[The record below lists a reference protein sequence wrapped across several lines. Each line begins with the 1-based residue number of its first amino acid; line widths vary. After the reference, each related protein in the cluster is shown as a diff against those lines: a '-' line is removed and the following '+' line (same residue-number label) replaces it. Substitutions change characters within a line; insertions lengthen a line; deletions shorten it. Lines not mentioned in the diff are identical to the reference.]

1 MQRELHL
8 ARAQGDAYGEAVQH
22 LTAVAVDPG
31 DQQRAGEYWIGYTV
45 QQAEGVYEWV
55 DDQLV
60 WREPGDGD
68 LHLEVTVRDA
78 GDGRFVPCARVL
90 VTVIDAHEAE
100 LGTHVQPLLWH
111 PTIYHYGRDWR
122 AVTNGPHR
130 LRVRVEP
137 PTFMRQ
143 DRLNGQRFT
152 EPVEV
157 EFTDV
162 DLSRA
167 AR

>member
-1 MQRELHL
+1 M
-8 ARAQGDAYGEAVQH
+8 
-22 LTAVAVDPG
+22 
-31 DQQRAGEYWIGYTV
+31 
-45 QQAEGVYEWV
+45 
-55 DDQLV
+55 
-60 WREPGDGD
+60 
-68 LHLEVTVRDA
+68 
-78 GDGRFVPCARVL
+78 
-90 VTVIDAHEAE
+90 
-100 LGTHVQPLLWH
+100 QPLLWH

-122 AVTNGPHR
+122 AVTDGPHR